1 MSGDGTV
8 IATMA
13 GGVVFY
19 AANNETVI
27 HGPTQ
32 LTMTYNENVKNDNS
46 TGVANNTANYLLVEE
61 ATKSVFDTLSFLGGP
76 RIDGVQK
83 QSQCDRY

>member
-1 MSGDGTV
+1 
-8 IATMA
+8 
-13 GGVVFY
+13 
-19 AANNETVI
+19 
-27 HGPTQ
+27 
-32 LTMTYNENVKNDNS
+32 MTYNENVKNDNS